1 MRNQRSG
8 RGGILR
14 RTEPSNGFSRPVEM
28 KPFSRRDLESHNL
41 LIQKEYCGV
50 RRPSLW
56 VVQAVNQS
64 ANRSVRSGRSAVSN
78 G

>member
-1 MRNQRSG
+1 MRNRTSG

-14 RTEPSNGFSRPVEM
+14 RTEPGKRFSRLVEM
-28 KPFSRRDLESHNL
+28 KPFSRRDLESYNL

-64 ANRSVRSGRSAVSN
+64 ANRSVRSGRSVLSI